1 MTGEF
6 TASEAE
12 NICYQVPYRESLQT
26 NLTGWECVTILTEHV
41 EKHILHVCNMTCNMK
56 TESKESGIE
65 KMKVREATQVKK
77 VEGNSS

>member
-1 MTGEF
+1 M
-6 TASEAE
+6 
-12 NICYQVPYRESLQT
+12 
-26 NLTGWECVTILTEHV
+26 TILTEHV